1 MLRLISVVLMLY
13 SYFLIQTNFPELPPR
28 IPTHFD
34 AAGNANGWGSPNT
47 LWILLVAQ
55 VTTGV
60 VFLIIPY
67 LGRRFPGSVNLGT
80 RRLSDYTPAQQARIL
95 PLLHDM
101 MAYMSILMNLFFVF
115 MLQGVLRAATQS
127 HPQLPMAWPLLLLL
141 GGILFITL
149 YYLRRITRTAKEEGP
164 T

>member
-1 MLRLISVVLMLY
+1 MLRLISLVLMFY
-13 SYFLIQTNFPELPPR
+13 SYFLIRTRLSNLPPC

-47 LWILLVAQ
+47 LWFLLIAQ
-55 VTTGV
+55 VVTGV
-60 VFLIIPY
+60 VFLFVPY
-67 LGRRFPGSVNLGT
+67 MGRRFPGIVNLGT

-115 MLQGVLRAATQS
+115 MLQGVIHAATQS
-127 HPQLPMAWPLLLLL
+127 HPQLPAAWPLGLLL
-141 GGILFITL
+141 GSSLFITL

-164 T
+164 A